1 MRFLLILLAF
11 ATVMATATYA
21 EARPSNGGEARL
33 NINDNGQQV
42 FHQTYTGG
50 TAYIYVS
57 GNIEI
62 QQYGNGARIKVNFR
76 DCCQLS
82 RITVDTWT
90 AREATRAG
98 H

>member
-1 MRFLLILLAF
+1 MLILLAF
-11 ATVMATATYA
+11 VAVMATATYA
-21 EARPSNGGEARL
+21 DARPSSEGEARL

-42 FHQTYTGG
+42 FWQTYTTG

-82 RITVDTWT
+82 RITVDMWHGGP
-90 AREATRAG
+90 RV
-98 H
+98 HS